1 MVELE
6 IDFRKNETVGINE
19 LDEQVKIIAENNLA
33 KNIQD

>member
-19 LDEQVKIIAENNLA
+19 LDEQVKRIAENNLA